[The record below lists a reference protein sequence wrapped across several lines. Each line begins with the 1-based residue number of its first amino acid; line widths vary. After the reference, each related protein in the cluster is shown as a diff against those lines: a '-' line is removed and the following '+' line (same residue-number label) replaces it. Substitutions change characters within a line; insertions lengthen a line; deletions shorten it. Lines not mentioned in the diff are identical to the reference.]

1 MLSRNSLLTV
11 LVFVMVL
18 SFTSSAMAFDACV
31 STANGFFKFKNY
43 KMAFTHYDAYAK
55 RCEKNLLAADPDDHY
70 ICIKSAEKK
79 QLEKG
84 RELLEKTFYCYYMA
98 GVALEKLN
106 KPADAVNYYVKAL
119 YMTAAYKNVT
129 FIHALTRK
137 RTVKSLVFEIAPKDL
152 NANYDRIYALG
163 IDTVVLMEKIRA
175 VAEIRRDLAKLIAGG
190 IDPEKQDEYKA
201 RFAVC
206 QKREYNLCVLLE
218 NLVVYEMNRGIYT
231 RFDAFV
237 KHINEFKPITPAV
250 SSLLKVA
257 EVMKQN
263 LITIIAHSENPY
275 SVPTLD
281 ELNAKLSGLSEIID
295 YINAN
300 IQ

>member
-119 YMTAAYKNVT
+119 YMTIAYKNVT
-129 FIHALTRK
+129 FIHTLTRK

-163 IDTVVLMEKIRA
+163 IDTAVLMEKIRA

-206 QKREYNLCVLLE
+206 QKREYNLGVLLE

-250 SSLLKVA
+250 SSLLKIA